1 MDAQKRNSDDSII
14 SCRVVES
21 LETRR
26 VPSGVNNGMDEEEE
40 GKKVVSRKKLKNVSI
55 GEGEKND
62 RSLLH
67 GSSSKR

>member
-1 MDAQKRNSDDSII
+1 MDVQKRNSDDSII

-40 GKKVVSRKKLKNVSI
+40 GKKVVSRKKL
-55 GEGEKND
+55 
-62 RSLLH
+62 
-67 GSSSKR
+67 